1 MGKLFGTD
9 GIRGPAGEYPLNSET
24 IERIGYLLARELSG
38 RLGRVP
44 KIVTGRDTRVS
55 GEWIEAAA
63 HRGISAADG
72 SITSAGIIPTP
83 GVAFV
88 TRQLGADAGVVIS
101 ASHNPFIDNGIKIFA
116 PDGRKLDEGM
126 EDRIESMLLG
136 EKVDYPDFTEVEVRS
151 DPALRERYIEY
162 LVDEVGA
169 DLEMGGMKVVL
180 DCANGAASGYA
191 PQVFE
196 RLGCRS
202 TIINAAP
209 DGKNINLDCGS
220 LHPEKLQMVVSE
232 NRAVAGFAFDGDA
245 DRLMMIGPDER
256 LIDGDQILYI
266 MAGYLKMKKTLA
278 GDRVVAT
285 VMSNLG
291 LEKGLA
297 ELGIDLYR
305 ASVGDKYVLDEL
317 LKGGGSLGGE
327 QSGHIIFPEISLAGD
342 GMITA
347 IEILRVMRETGRS
360 LDQLLEG
367 FISYPQVIIN
377 VRVAAKPP
385 IESLPQ
391 VASVIRQVEG
401 DLDGQGRVL
410 VRYSGTENK
419 ARVMIEGRDGE
430 SVQRFAEL
438 IADSIRAEIGSRE

>member
-24 IERIGYLLARELSG
+24 IERIGYLLAKELSR

-72 SITSAGIIPTP
+72 SITSAGIITTP

-88 TRQLGADAGVVIS
+88 TRELGADAGVVIS

-162 LVDEVGA
+162 LVDEVGTG
-169 DLEMGGMKVVL
+169 LEMGGMKMVL

-196 RLGCRS
+196 RLGCRC

-367 FISYPQVIIN
+367 FTSYPQVIIN

-391 VASVIRQVEG
+391 VASVIRQVED

>member
-1 MGKLFGTD
+1 MFGTD
-9 GIRGPAGEYPLNSET
+9 GIRGPAGEFPLNEET
-24 IERIGYLLARELSG
+24 IERIGYLLARELSR
-38 RLGRVP
+38 RLGWVP

-72 SITSAGIIPTP
+72 SITSAGIITTP

-88 TRQLGADAGVVIS
+88 TRELRADAGVVIS
-101 ASHNPFIDNGIKIFA
+101 ASHNSFIDNGIKIFA

-126 EDRIESMLLG
+126 EDRIESMLL
-136 EKVDYPDFTEVEVRS
+136 EEQVDYPAFTEVEVRS
-151 DPALRERYIEY
+151 DPALGERYIEY
-162 LVDEVGA
+162 LVDEAGSSI
-169 DLEMGGMKVVL
+169 DMGGMKVVL

-196 RLGCRS
+196 RLGCLC
-202 TIINAAP
+202 TIINADP

-220 LHPEKLQMVVSE
+220 LHPEKLQMVVRE
-232 NRAVAGFAFDGDA
+232 NRAMVGFAFDGDA

-266 MAGYLKMKKTLA
+266 MAAYLKMKNALA

-297 ELGIDLYR
+297 DLGIDLYR
-305 ASVGDKYVLDEL
+305 APVGDKYVLDEL

-391 VASVIRQVEG
+391 VISVIRQVE
-401 DLDGQGRVL
+401 DNLDGQGRVL

-419 ARVMIEGRDGE
+419 ARVMIEGRDKE

-438 IADSIRAEIGSRE
+438 IADAIRGEIGSKE